1 LRRNPRNVNGDVKIL
16 GSTLNANLDIF
27 GFQWNGSLLKFEST
41 AFTTDTNRMT
51 HECFDVAFKLLG
63 DPVDYDYVLRANN
76 TVTDTWQVKLKEYSD
91 SNISRLQN
99 CTIYFHNSTGGNIS
113 QIKIENGTY
122 TTQTG
127 PWCDLGSSMTTYI
140 AMVVQTNCTGTSY
153 INAYFEIRS
162 PGTTIYAR
170 YIITFAIA

>member
-16 GSTLNANLDIF
+16 GSTLNGNLDIF

-41 AFTTDTNRMT
+41 AFTTDANRIAY
-51 HECFDVAFKLLG
+51 ECFDVAFKLFG

-76 TVTDTWQVKLKEYSD
+76 TVTDTWQVRLKAYSD
-91 SNISRLQN
+91 SSINRLQN

-113 QIKIENGTY
+113 QLRIENGAY

-127 PWCDLGSSMTTYI
+127 PWCGLGSSATTYI
-140 AMVVQTNCTGTSY
+140 AMVVQTNSTGTSY
-153 INAYFEIRS
+153 INAYLEICILA
-162 PGTTIYAR
+162 TTTYAR
-170 YIITFAIA
+170 YIITFVVV